1 MKLRIGS
8 RRSRLALAQARE
20 VADRIGAIGV
30 ETEVVPMVTSGDR
43 GIPPVGRGGVKGS
56 FVAEIVRA
64 LQDAE
69 VDLAVHSAKDLPS
82 LDPEGIVVGAV
93 PDRAAPFDVMV
104 SREASLADGAV
115 VGTSSIRR
123 RAQLLRSRP
132 ELRIVDLRGNV
143 DTRLAKLE
151 EGSVD
156 ALVLAAAGLA
166 RLGVAPPNA
175 TPLPVEEMV
184 PAPGQGALAVQ
195 VRTDD
200 RVTLEVVRQIEHP
213 RSRLAFDAERGL
225 VARLGGDCSLPLG
238 AYAEE
243 REEGVRLLAV
253 VVKPDGSDLVWAQA
267 EAANPSDVAGEV
279 AEMLLAGGAGA
290 ILAEAQAGT

>member
-1 MKLRIGS
+1 
-8 RRSRLALAQARE
+8 
-20 VADRIGAIGV
+20 
-30 ETEVVPMVTSGDR
+30 
-43 GIPPVGRGGVKGS
+43 
-56 FVAEIVRA
+56 
-64 LQDAE
+64 
-69 VDLAVHSAKDLPS
+69 
-82 LDPEGIVVGAV
+82 EGIVVGAV

-104 SREASLADGAV
+104 SREADLPDGGT

-123 RAQLLRSRP
+123 KAQLLRSRP

-175 TPLPVEEMV
+175 MPLPVDEMV

-195 VRTDD
+195 VRADD
-200 RVTLEVVRQIEHP
+200 QVTLEVVRQIEHR

-253 VVKPDGSDLVWAQA
+253 VVKPDGTDL
-267 EAANPSDVAGEV
+267 
-279 AEMLLAGGAGA
+279 
-290 ILAEAQAGT
+290 